1 MTLDLDQLE
10 ALAKAATPGP
20 WRVGAYPAEIVGDT
34 HVCVDTDIGVKVLLR
49 GNENFYEEAQANA
62 AFSAAADRDTMLA
75 LIAEVRALREDKA
88 RLDSGCIVTHER
100 DEFGEEYR
108 CERRGNDLRAMIDAA
123 QGEKT

>member
-10 ALAKAATPGP
+10 AAAN
-20 WRVGAYPAEIVGDT
+20 RMKSARSAAREGAVSIRA
-34 HVCVDTDIGVKVLLR
+34 L
-49 GNENFYEEAQANA
+49 NA
-62 AFSAAADRDTMLA
+62 ARQEYDGASEPDILLA

-123 QGEKT
+123 RREKA